1 MPLEPAPKNLG
12 DKLLAFWRE
21 KKDRKL
27 AELQEKNK
35 IPITEDDFNFQ
46 CLWED
51 EPAGNIWKYVPA
63 ISIILEIILVIL
75 IASKK

>member
-1 MPLEPAPKNLG
+1 MWN
-12 DKLLAFWRE
+12 KLIAFFE
-21 KKDRKL
+21 KRHQDKL
-27 AELQEKNK
+27 AELQERNK

-51 EPAGNIWKYVPA
+51 EPAGNIWKYIPA

-75 IASKK
+75 IAVKK